1 MSHVEPNQEFNGAEE
16 VKWNLKDLYR
26 SRAQLESDLTLAEKR
41 ADQFNRRFHGALA
54 GLDSS
59 ELAEGMRQIEE
70 IVDRTDR
77 AMTYAYLHWCTNTED
92 PSRGALLQQ
101 VRERVLEIEKLLLFF
116 ELEIINLSEDLL
128 AQHINNDRLDSY
140 KHYLETLFLRKPHLL
155 SEAEE
160 KILSEKAITGPEAWG
175 RFFDETFG
183 AARFQ
188 FQGRDLTEQ
197 EILSKLYDSDRS
209 TRREAAMT
217 FTEGLRAKLRQ
228 LTFVFN
234 TMLAE
239 KASDD
244 RLRGYPHWLSARNLS
259 NEIGDEAVAALVG
272 AVTERF
278 DIVARFYRLKR
289 DLLDLEALFDYDRY
303 APIAPVN
310 RKILWEEAQEIVLS
324 SYASFHPKMG
334 DIARNFFR
342 GAWIDAAV
350 RPGKRGGAFSH
361 RAVPQAHP
369 YILLN
374 YTGNLRDIQTLAHE
388 LGHGVHQYLAR
399 SQGAFHSRTP
409 LTTSETASVFG
420 EMLVFENLM
429 RRETDPKQRLG
440 MLIGKI
446 GDTTATVFRQ
456 IAMNRFEALI
466 HEHRRTRGELS
477 ADDFCEYWMQ
487 TQGAMFQDS
496 VTLGDHYRIWWSY
509 IPHFIHTPGY
519 VYAYAF
525 GELLVLAIYARYR
538 EEGPV
543 FAEEYL
549 EVLRAGGSD
558 WPHALVARLGIDL
571 QDPDFWS
578 RGLSSVEALVD
589 EAEELAK
596 A

>member
-1 MSHVEPNQEFNGAEE
+1 MNHVEPKQELTGAEN
-16 VKWNLKDLYR
+16 VKWNLGDLYR
-26 SRAQLESDLTLAEKR
+26 SRAQLESDLDKAER
-41 ADQFNRRFHGALA
+41 QAEQFNRRFHGALA

-59 ELAEGMRQIEE
+59 ELAEGLLQIEK
-70 IVDRTDR
+70 IVDRVDR

-92 PSRGALLQQ
+92 PSRGAFLQQ
-101 VRERVLEIEKLLLFF
+101 VRERVLRIEKLLLFF
-116 ELEIINLSEDLL
+116 ELEIIKLSDDLL
-128 AQHINNDRLDSY
+128 RKHVDDDRLSSH
-140 KHYLETLFLRKPHLL
+140 KHYLETLLLRKPHLL

-160 KILSEKAITGPEAWG
+160 KVLSEKSITGPEAWA

-183 AARFQ
+183 AARFR
-188 FQGRDLTEQ
+188 FRDRELTEQ
-197 EILSKLYDSDRS
+197 EILSKLYDSDRA

-217 FTEGLRAKLRQ
+217 FTEGLRSLRRP

-244 RLRGYPHWLSARNLS
+244 RLRDYPHWLAARNLS
-259 NEIGDEAVAALVG
+259 NEIDDEAVAALVG

-278 DIVARFYRLKR
+278 EIVARFYRLKR
-289 DLLDLEALFDYDRY
+289 NLLDLEQLFDYDRY

-310 RKILWEEAQEIVLS
+310 RRIMWEEAQQIVLS
-324 SYASFHPKMG
+324 SYSEFHPEMG
-334 DIARNFFR
+334 EIARNFFL

-374 YTGNLRDIQTLAHE
+374 YTGNVRDIQTLAHE

-420 EMLVFENLM
+420 EMLVFEDLM
-429 RRETDPKQRLG
+429 RRETDPRQRLG
-440 MLIGKI
+440 MLISKI
-446 GDTTATVFRQ
+446 DDTTATVFRQ
-456 IAMNRFEALI
+456 VAMNQFEALI
-466 HEHRRTRGELS
+466 HEHRRAKGELS
-477 ADDFCEYWMQ
+477 TDDFCEFWIQ
-487 TQGAMFQDS
+487 TQQAMFQDS

-543 FAEEYL
+543 FADEYL

-571 QDPDFWS
+571 QDPEFWS
-578 RGLSSVEALVD
+578 RGLSAVEALVE